1 MPDGK
6 LSKHQYFK
14 GCKIL
19 PSAVKHIPLKL
30 LCMNHGFLVW
40 FTHIVMMSWK
50 TEGEDGKAQEAPVL
64 PTGP

>member
-1 MPDGK
+1 
-6 LSKHQYFK
+6 
-14 GCKIL
+14 
-19 PSAVKHIPLKL
+19 
-30 LCMNHGFLVW
+30 MNHGFLVW